1 MDQAA
6 QVKAQFE
13 YDQKSHDYSWARMQ
27 DNYLYQMDTVEIQRL
42 NEQAVADHKNRLAAT
57 QWAQN
62 ENIRISNYEAQIKAY
77 NESIESSERQLD
89 FNALAEEIAVSEQNR
104 VYQEQLIELGFKN
117 ENILLQYHGGLEK
130 LAESYKGQTE
140 DLGLKYAKGLE
151 DIDLTSLHKRE
162 SIDEQ
167 AVKSLETKKREVR
180 GRIARLQ
187 SEADASDKTTLQEIQ
202 KLKDEA
208 GSLERNILTAKKK
221 VDLSKKQAERRS
233 GLQIEGLTQQ
243 LMSQKAKA
251 AYDAQEK
258 KVALLSA
265 EGKIA
270 AGGQTGKS
278 AAKRMYALMSSHGR
292 GQAALLDTLTR
303 QDKKFALDRS
313 QVVNTLREASETA
326 NLNYEE
332 ISNKLL
338 DSTMQLRHRGE
349 AAALSNSLS
358 RDQTAEFSAEAWKEF
373 DLVEHQVNRGKTLQ
387 LGQLDESKT
396 LQISQIDRESTTKID
411 QATRN
416 YLLGVGQTGREKDL
430 SIRQTQEMVK
440 SAGEAHLSK
449 TNQIVL
455 DKYQKDLAAQASIRP
470 EPIEPPQAPM
480 PVEIPTAIFQDPK
493 NIVEPPK
500 PIKGAVYQ
508 PQQQQQQGGVLGGVA
523 SAVGNVIGSVGQGV
537 SNVVGNIGRGIGD
550 AISSIG
556 SWFSDSRLKT
566 DIEPLHEAEVA
577 DEMAEMAFF
586 IKEIR
591 ERT

>member
-6 QVKAQFE
+6 QVAAQYE
-13 YDQKSHDYSWARMQ
+13 YDQKQHDFSWAQMQ
-27 DNYLYQMDTVEIQRL
+27 DNYLYEMDKIEVARL
-42 NEQAVADHKNRLAAT
+42 NEQASADYKNRLAAT

-62 ENIRISNYEAQIKAY
+62 ESIRVSQYEAEIKAY
-77 NESIESSERQLD
+77 NQSIESANQQLD
-89 FNALAEEIAVSEQNR
+89 YNALAEEIASSEQNR

-151 DIDLTSLHKRE
+151 DIEITSAHKQE
-162 SIDEQ
+162 SIEEQ
-167 AVKSLETKKREVR
+167 AVKSLETKEREVR
-180 GRIARLQ
+180 GRITRLE
-187 SEADASDKTTLQEIQ
+187 SEADATDKTTLLEIK
-202 KLKDEA
+202 KLKEEA
-208 GSLERNILTAKKK
+208 GSLKRNIDTARKK
-221 VDLSKKQAERRS
+221 VKVGREQAERRA

-251 AYDAQEK
+251 AYDSQEK
-258 KVALLSA
+258 KIATLTA

-270 AGGQTGKS
+270 SGGQTGKS
-278 AAKRMYALMSSHGR
+278 AAKRMHALMSSHGR

-332 ISNKLL
+332 ISNKFL
-338 DSTMQLRHRGE
+338 DSTMQLKYRGE

-387 LGQLDESKT
+387 LGQLDESRD

-416 YLLGVGQTGREKDL
+416 YLLGVSQAGREQDL
-430 SIRQTQEMVK
+430 NIRQTQEMVK

-449 TNQIVL
+449 SNQIAL
-455 DKYQKDLAAQASIRP
+455 DKYQKDIAAQAGIRP

-480 PVEIPTAIFQDPK
+480 PVEIPESIFQDPK
-493 NIVEPPK
+493 PITEPPK

-508 PQQQQQQGGVLGGVA
+508 PQRQEQPQGILGGVV
-523 SAVGNVIGSVGQGV
+523 SSVGNVIGNVASGIG
-537 SNVVGNIGRGIGD
+537 NVVSDVWDTVTG
-550 AISSIG
+550 
-556 SWFSDSRLKT
+556 WFSDSRLKT
-566 DIEPLHEAEVA
+566 DIEPLYTSEVTN
-577 DEMAEMAFF
+577 EMAEMAFF
-586 IKEIR
+586 VKEIR